1 MLRLKASVFATTWIF
16 DGPLSGYCA
25 LGTAEQIA
33 QNLQEFYE
41 AGVRYVILD
50 LVGPYEERLDHLAA
64 FADEVL
70 PLIGEMIP

>member
-1 MLRLKASVFATTWIF
+1 MDFRRAAER
-16 DGPLSGYCA
+16 YCA

-33 QNLQEFYE
+33 QSLQKFYE
-41 AGVRYVILD
+41 AGARYIILD

-70 PLIGEMIP
+70 PLIGEMMP

>member
-1 MLRLKASVFATTWIF
+1 MDAVARRLR
-16 DGPLSGYCA
+16 PLARA

-33 QNLQEFYE
+33 QTLQTFYE

-70 PLIGEMIP
+70 PLI